1 MTATEKR
8 YFERVTADINL
19 FWVPG
24 GWFISAFQD
33 AVTSGAVADSC
44 GTKLIMEVIYQ

>member
-8 YFERVTADINL
+8 YFEAVTADINL

-24 GWFISAFQD
+24 GWFISAFQE
-33 AVTSGAVADSC
+33 AVANGAAADSS
-44 GTKLIMEVIYQ
+44 GNKLIMEVVN